1 MEATIKKTRTVNGVD
16 INRLHGT
23 IQAVQANPALA
34 DFYFRAENQWIDCGH
49 NRSTIQNFYG
59 AGQEDTSR
67 KQAFVMDN
75 DEPDVLL
82 GADNGANP
90 VEYVLH
96 ALAGCL
102 TTTLV
107 YHAAA
112 RGIKVE
118 SVSSTYEGYL
128 DLRGFLGIDP
138 DVPRGYQHIKV
149 TFDIKGDLT
158 QAQKQELIE
167 LGQQFSPVYGTVTN
181 PVKVE
186 VSLAA

>member
-23 IQAVQANPALA
+23 IQAVKANPALA
-34 DFYFRAENQWIDCGH
+34 DFYFRAENKWIDCGH

-67 KQAFVMDN
+67 KQAFVLDN

-90 VEYVLH
+90 VEYILH
-96 ALAGCL
+96 ALAGCI

-128 DLRGFLGIDP
+128 DLRGFLGIDL
-138 DVPRGYQHIKV
+138 DVPPGYQNIKV
-149 TFDIKGDLT
+149 TFDIQGDLT
-158 QAQKQELIE
+158 QAQKQELLE
-167 LGQQFSPVYGTVTN
+167 LGQRFSPVHSTITRI
-181 PVKVE
+181 VKVE
-186 VSLAA
+186 AKIAE